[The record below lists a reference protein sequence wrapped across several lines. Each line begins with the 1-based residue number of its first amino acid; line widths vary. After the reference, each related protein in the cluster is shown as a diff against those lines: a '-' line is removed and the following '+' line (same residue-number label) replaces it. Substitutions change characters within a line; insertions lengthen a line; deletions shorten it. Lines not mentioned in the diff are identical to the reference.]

1 MMRAW
6 GRVTGWNPESVV
18 PSFVGQGGQ
27 SAQSPQSATSR
38 VQGPTAEAKP
48 LDFTNIEAVLFD
60 KDGTLLDFAHTWGRW
75 VRAVEVGM
83 RTAVPGLPH
92 RTGNEPRED
101 DFGLGMVFARGE
113 SLSVTGAE
121 SISGSDVVDE
131 VSEEDWYHPE
141 SPLAIGSMDEVKTI
155 LAYHLWRAGVA
166 WDDARPIVARVCQS
180 ADSDLEQHL
189 SLLPVAGLL
198 YFVSLLIEGGVR
210 LGVVTSDET
219 DRARTHVSALGLADV
234 FGSVVGRDRVTV
246 GKPNPEMV
254 MLCCKELSVAPSR
267 AIVIGDTAAD
277 MRMGRR
283 AGVAATIRVAGRAA
297 PMMSLADT
305 DLCVRDYA
313 ELLARVQ
320 L

>member
-6 GRVTGWNPESVV
+6 GRVGRIEQADQV
-18 PSFVGQGGQ
+18 
-27 SAQSPQSATSR
+27 AASR
-38 VQGPTAEAKP
+38 AHGLAREASP
-48 LDFTNIEAVLFD
+48 LDLTGIEAVVFD

-83 RTAVPGLPH
+83 RTAVPGLLQ
-92 RTGNEPRED
+92 RNGNGPRED
-101 DFGLGMVFARGE
+101 DFGLGMVFARGY
-113 SLSVTGAE
+113 SLSVARTE
-121 SISGSDVVDE
+121 FISGSDVVDE
-131 VSEEDWYHPE
+131 ASEEDWYQPE
-141 SPLAIGSMDEVKTI
+141 SPLAIGSMDEIRTI
-155 LAYHLWRAGVA
+155 LAYHLWRAGVP
-166 WDDARPIVARVCQS
+166 WDDARPIVARVCQR

-189 SLLPVAGLL
+189 SLLPVAELL
-198 YFVSLLIEGGVR
+198 SFISLLIERGVR

-234 FGSVVGRDRVTV
+234 FGSVVGRDRVTA

-267 AIVIGDTAAD
+267 AMVIGDTAAD
-277 MRMGRR
+277 MRMGRW